1 MYAPRTLESWHPV
14 SRPGSLW
21 ILARSIPVYGEE
33 IDLLIDLDNT
43 LYPLEIKKT
52 ASPRKEVLRHFGA
65 LERLGRTIGPGGL
78 VCMVKTVLPVTKEV
92 NAIPVWAI

>member
-1 MYAPRTLESWHPV
+1 LHRCLKSWWNNGK
-14 SRPGSLW
+14 RPSLYFY
-21 ILARSIPVYGEE
+21 RDRDKKE

-52 ASPRKEVLRHFGA
+52 ASPRKELLRHFGA
-65 LERLGRTIGPGGL
+65 LKRLGRTIGPGGL
-78 VCMVKTVLPVTKEV
+78 LCMVKTILPVTKEV